1 MSYSRQAGTGAWSD
15 TAVSIAPHVWFCG
28 QADRLIQYQDVGF
41 SYLYRHGLLL
51 ETRPNGVWSLVLG
64 ADHEATR
71 SQLLLA
77 GTTFASLTV
86 VRAQQPGRLCQIGI
100 VMLYPEKDRRAT
112 SFYRL
117 PATA

>member
-1 MSYSRQAGTGAWSD
+1 MRRRE
-15 TAVSIAPHVWFCG
+15 VI
-28 QADRLIQYQDVGF
+28 
-41 SYLYRHGLLL
+41 
-51 ETRPNGVWSLVLG
+51 
-64 ADHEATR
+64 
-71 SQLLLA
+71 LLLA

>member
-1 MSYSRQAGTGAWSD
+1 MSAFHTYTDMAYCWRLVQTVFGA
-15 TAVSIAPHVWFCG
+15 
-28 QADRLIQYQDVGF
+28 L
-41 SYLYRHGLLL
+41 
-51 ETRPNGVWSLVLG
+51 SLGRIMRRREVI
-64 ADHEATR
+64 
-71 SQLLLA
+71 LLLA